1 MASSSPT
8 PARSEG
14 LGGGLPAHAA
24 PGSCSHTALVGG
36 LPRGGSQL
44 PAGAGTLL
52 PGGRGCARPVP
63 PGRGRGSPP
72 PLPPSALTGGAGALH
87 GGGPA
92 R

>member
-36 LPRGGSQL
+36 LPRGGPSCPL
-44 PAGAGTLL
+44 VLAHCCPGA
-52 PGGRGCARPVP
+52 A
-63 PGRGRGSPP
+63 
-72 PLPPSALTGGAGALH
+72 AA
-87 GGGPA
+87 PA
-92 R
+92 RCPRGEDGARRRLCHRLP